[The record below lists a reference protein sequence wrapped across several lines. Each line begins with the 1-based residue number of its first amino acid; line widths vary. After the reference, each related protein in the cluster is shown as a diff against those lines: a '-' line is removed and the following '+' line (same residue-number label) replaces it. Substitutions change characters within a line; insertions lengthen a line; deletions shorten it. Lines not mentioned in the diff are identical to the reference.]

1 MQDKNPYVRTIYR
14 SSCWRLNQKAGSGF
28 LMLNKI
34 IRSCL
39 FYSGT
44 RWCPRCIAFDR
55 RIYCEKEQFGGFLWR
70 TFYYAVKRTLTWV
83 RILWSVWRKKETV
96 CMYTSFVRYIFPT
109 LALSKSGF
117 RVETESRLLSAGFHQ
132 LPVSNI
138 KVVLVLLCIRTG
150 ENARENSETVV
161 SGRKIRRNFSV
172 ADTSHF
178 TSSL

>member
-1 MQDKNPYVRTIYR
+1 
-14 SSCWRLNQKAGSGF
+14 
-28 LMLNKI
+28 MLNKI

-44 RWCPRCIAFDR
+44 RWCPRCIAFDS
-55 RIYCEKEQFGGFLWR
+55 RIYCEKEQLGGFLWR
-70 TFYYAVKRTLTWV
+70 TFYYAVKKDPYLSKDPV
-83 RILWSVWRKKETV
+83 ICLMEKEIA
-96 CMYTSFVRYIFPT
+96 CIFTSFIRYIFPT

-138 KVVLVLLCIRTG
+138 KVVLVLLCIRRG

-172 ADTSHF
+172 ATLRTSQVHF
-178 TSSL
+178 SVVKWAKSDVALCGGKGEKGYGRKSH

>member
-1 MQDKNPYVRTIYR
+1 
-14 SSCWRLNQKAGSGF
+14 
-28 LMLNKI
+28 MLNKI

-70 TFYYAVKRTLTWV
+70 TFYYAVKKDPYLSKDPVICMTKKGN
-83 RILWSVWRKKETV
+83 SVYV
-96 CMYTSFVRYIFPT
+96 YFFCPVYFPT

-138 KVVLVLLCIRTG
+138 KVVLVLLCIRTD
-150 ENARENSETVV
+150 ENARENSEIVV
-161 SGRKIRRNFSV
+161 SGRKIRRNFRV

>member
-1 MQDKNPYVRTIYR
+1 
-14 SSCWRLNQKAGSGF
+14 
-28 LMLNKI
+28 MLNKI

-44 RWCPRCIAFDR
+44 RWCPRCIAFDS
-55 RIYCEKEQFGGFLWR
+55 RIYCEKEQLGGFLWR
-70 TFYYAVKRTLTWV
+70 TFYYAVKKDPYLSKDPVICLMEKRN
-83 RILWSVWRKKETV
+83 SV
-96 CMYTSFVRYIFPT
+96 CMSTSFIRYILPT

-150 ENARENSETVV
+150 ENARENSEIVV
-161 SGRKIRRNFSV
+161 VWQENSEKFQCSY
-172 ADTSHF
+172 TSYF

>member
-1 MQDKNPYVRTIYR
+1 
-14 SSCWRLNQKAGSGF
+14 
-28 LMLNKI
+28 MLNKI

-44 RWCPRCIAFDR
+44 RWCPRCIAFDS
-55 RIYCEKEQFGGFLWR
+55 RIYCEKEQLGGFLWR
-70 TFYYAVKRTLTWV
+70 TFYYAVKKDPYLSKDPV
-83 RILWSVWRKKETV
+83 IMEKEIA
-96 CMYTSFVRYIFPT
+96 CIFTSFIRYIFPT

-161 SGRKIRRNFSV
+161 SGRKIRRNFRV

>member
-1 MQDKNPYVRTIYR
+1 
-14 SSCWRLNQKAGSGF
+14 
-28 LMLNKI
+28 MLNKI

-55 RIYCEKEQFGGFLWR
+55 RIYCEKEQLGGFLWR
-70 TFYYAVKRTLTWV
+70 TFYYAVKKDPYLSKDPV
-83 RILWSVWRKKETV
+83 ICLMEKEIA
-96 CMYTSFVRYIFPT
+96 CIFTSFIRYIFPT

-138 KVVLVLLCIRTG
+138 KVVLVLLCIRID

>member
-1 MQDKNPYVRTIYR
+1 
-14 SSCWRLNQKAGSGF
+14 
-28 LMLNKI
+28 MLNKI

-44 RWCPRCIAFDR
+44 RWCPRCIAFDSW
-55 RIYCEKEQFGGFLWR
+55 IYCEKEQLGGFLWR
-70 TFYYAVKRTLTWV
+70 TFYYAVKKDPYLSKDPV
-83 RILWSVWRKKETV
+83 ICLMEKEIA
-96 CMYTSFVRYIFPT
+96 CIFTSFIRYIFPT

-161 SGRKIRRNFSV
+161 SGRKIWRNFRV

>member
-1 MQDKNPYVRTIYR
+1 
-14 SSCWRLNQKAGSGF
+14 
-28 LMLNKI
+28 MLNKI
-34 IRSCL
+34 IRFCL

-44 RWCPRCIAFDR
+44 RWCPRCIAFDS
-55 RIYCEKEQFGGFLWR
+55 RIYCEKEQLGGFLWR
-70 TFYYAVKRTLTWV
+70 TFYYAVKKDPYLSKDPV
-83 RILWSVWRKKETV
+83 ICLMEKEIA
-96 CMYTSFVRYIFPT
+96 CIFTSFIRYIFPT
-109 LALSKSGF
+109 LVLSKSGF

-172 ADTSHF
+172 ATLRTSQVHF
-178 TSSL
+178 SVVKWAKSDVALCGGKGEKGYGRKSH

>member
-1 MQDKNPYVRTIYR
+1 MFLRIVRVR
-14 SSCWRLNQKAGSGF
+14 STEQSGIKGV
-28 LMLNKI
+28 KI
-34 IRSCL
+34 
-39 FYSGT
+39 
-44 RWCPRCIAFDR
+44 PFDPNI
-55 RIYCEKEQFGGFLWR
+55 IYCEKEQLGGLLWR
-70 TFYYAVKRTLTWV
+70 TFYYAVKKDPYLSKDPV
-83 RILWSVWRKKETV
+83 ICLMEKEIA
-96 CMYTSFVRYIFPT
+96 CIFTSFIRYIFPT

-161 SGRKIRRNFSV
+161 SGRKIRRNFRV

>member
-1 MQDKNPYVRTIYR
+1 MFV
-14 SSCWRLNQKAGSGF
+14 
-28 LMLNKI
+28 
-34 IRSCL
+34 
-39 FYSGT
+39 
-44 RWCPRCIAFDR
+44 
-55 RIYCEKEQFGGFLWR
+55 
-70 TFYYAVKRTLTWV
+70 
-83 RILWSVWRKKETV
+83 
-96 CMYTSFVRYIFPT
+96 SFIRYIFPT

-172 ADTSHF
+172 ATLRTSQVHF
-178 TSSL
+178 SVVKWAKSDVALCGGKGEKGSGRKSH

>member
-1 MQDKNPYVRTIYR
+1 
-14 SSCWRLNQKAGSGF
+14 
-28 LMLNKI
+28 MLNKI

-44 RWCPRCIAFDR
+44 RWCPRCIAFDS
-55 RIYCEKEQFGGFLWR
+55 RIYCEKEQLGGFLWR
-70 TFYYAVKRTLTWV
+70 TFYYAVKKDPYLSKDPV
-83 RILWSVWRKKETV
+83 ICLMEKEIA
-96 CMYTSFVRYIFPT
+96 CIFTSFIRYIFPT

-161 SGRKIRRNFSV
+161 SGRIIRRNFSV

>member
-1 MQDKNPYVRTIYR
+1 
-14 SSCWRLNQKAGSGF
+14 
-28 LMLNKI
+28 
-34 IRSCL
+34 
-39 FYSGT
+39 
-44 RWCPRCIAFDR
+44 
-55 RIYCEKEQFGGFLWR
+55 
-70 TFYYAVKRTLTWV
+70 
-83 RILWSVWRKKETV
+83 
-96 CMYTSFVRYIFPT
+96 MYTSFVRYIFPT

-138 KVVLVLLCIRTG
+138 KVVLVLLCIRSG

-161 SGRKIRRNFSV
+161 YGRKIRRNFSV

>member
-1 MQDKNPYVRTIYR
+1 
-14 SSCWRLNQKAGSGF
+14 
-28 LMLNKI
+28 MLNKI

-44 RWCPRCIAFDR
+44 RWCPRCIAFDSW
-55 RIYCEKEQFGGFLWR
+55 IYCEKEQLGGFLWR
-70 TFYYAVKRTLTWV
+70 TFYYAVKKDPYLSKDPVICLMEKRN
-83 RILWSVWRKKETV
+83 SV
-96 CMYTSFVRYIFPT
+96 CMSTSFIRYIFPT

-150 ENARENSETVV
+150 KNARENSETAAP
-161 SGRKIRRNFSV
+161 GRKIRRNFRV

>member
-1 MQDKNPYVRTIYR
+1 
-14 SSCWRLNQKAGSGF
+14 
-28 LMLNKI
+28 MLNKI
-34 IRSCL
+34 IRFCL

-44 RWCPRCIAFDR
+44 RWCPRCIAFDS
-55 RIYCEKEQFGGFLWR
+55 RIYCEKEQLGGFLWR
-70 TFYYAVKRTLTWV
+70 TFYYAVKKDPYLSKDPV
-83 RILWSVWRKKETV
+83 ICLMEKEIA
-96 CMYTSFVRYIFPT
+96 CIFTSFIRYIFPT

-161 SGRKIRRNFSV
+161 SGRKIWRNFRV

>member
-1 MQDKNPYVRTIYR
+1 
-14 SSCWRLNQKAGSGF
+14 
-28 LMLNKI
+28 MLNKI
-34 IRSCL
+34 IRFCL

-44 RWCPRCIAFDR
+44 RWCPRCIAFDS
-55 RIYCEKEQFGGFLWR
+55 RIYCEKEQLGGFLWR
-70 TFYYAVKRTLTWV
+70 TFYYAVKKDPYLSKDPV
-83 RILWSVWRKKETV
+83 ICLMEKEIA
-96 CMYTSFVRYIFPT
+96 CIFTSFIRYIFPT

-172 ADTSHF
+172 ATLRTSQVHF
-178 TSSL
+178 SVVKWAKSDVALCGGKGEKGYGRKSH

>member
-1 MQDKNPYVRTIYR
+1 
-14 SSCWRLNQKAGSGF
+14 
-28 LMLNKI
+28 MLNKI
-34 IRSCL
+34 IRFCL

-44 RWCPRCIAFDR
+44 RWCPRCIAFDS
-55 RIYCEKEQFGGFLWR
+55 RIYCEKEQLGGFLWR
-70 TFYYAVKRTLTWV
+70 TFYYAVKKDPYLSKDPV
-83 RILWSVWRKKETV
+83 ICLMEKEIA
-96 CMYTSFVRYIFPT
+96 CIFTSFIRYIFPT

-138 KVVLVLLCIRTG
+138 KVVMVLLCIRTD
-150 ENARENSETVV
+150 ENARENSEIVV
-161 SGRKIRRNFSV
+161 SGRKIRRNFRV

>member
-1 MQDKNPYVRTIYR
+1 
-14 SSCWRLNQKAGSGF
+14 
-28 LMLNKI
+28 MLNKI

-44 RWCPRCIAFDR
+44 RWCPRCIAFDS
-55 RIYCEKEQFGGFLWR
+55 RIYCEKEQLGGFLWR
-70 TFYYAVKRTLTWV
+70 TFYYAVKKDPYLSKDPV
-83 RILWSVWRKKETV
+83 ICLMEKEIA
-96 CMYTSFVRYIFPT
+96 CIFTSFIRYIFPT

-161 SGRKIRRNFSV
+161 SGRKIWRNFRG